1 MQPDHLKSATQ
12 VKPPNVSLHNNFY
25 FYISFFYLF
34 QKIEFLIFLFIVK
47 DNEKVALRL
56 KGLPWRVEK
65 EQVSEFFQDFK
76 IIDNSVVLG
85 VGADGRKN
93 GQGTILFDDAEEAAS
108 AQEKM
113 HKQYIGERFILLS
126 AITFLEYLN
135 FNSGGS

>member
-1 MQPDHLKSATQ
+1 M
-12 VKPPNVSLHNNFY
+12 
-25 FYISFFYLF
+25 F
-34 QKIEFLIFLFIVK
+34 QKIEFLIFQFIVK